1 MQLYWTLKQFIGD
14 VEFFPCSGR
23 KLFPVT
29 LVNPQEGRGGG
40 GFFRVRLVGIRMG
53 LHNYCT
59 NGLTIVGR
67 NFKGITRKESY
78 SFGIADEGK

>member
-29 LVNPQEGRGGG
+29 LVNPQEGRGAE
-40 GFFRVRLVGIRMG
+40 VLP
-53 LHNYCT
+53 
-59 NGLTIVGR
+59 
-67 NFKGITRKESY
+67 S
-78 SFGIADEGK
+78 